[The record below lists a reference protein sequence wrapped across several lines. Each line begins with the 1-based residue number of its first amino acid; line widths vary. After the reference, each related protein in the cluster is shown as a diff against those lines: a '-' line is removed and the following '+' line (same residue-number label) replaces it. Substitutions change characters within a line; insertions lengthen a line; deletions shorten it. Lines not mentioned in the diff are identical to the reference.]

1 MKTLKLSLGRLHLPG
16 GQNNSGQ
23 EQDSRN
29 KGNSPRANR
38 RPMNRRQVKN
48 GSYSITLT
56 AIVIAAAVIV
66 NLIAGELP
74 SSITQ
79 IDMTSQQL
87 STLTEQSGEL
97 LSGLTQDVTL
107 YYIVQDS
114 SRDTYISR
122 LLERYDDYSRVTVE
136 EKDPVLYPEFTSQYT
151 DEVLADNSVIVV
163 CGDNSRVVTHDSMYE
178 SSFDYTYYSYQTT
191 GFDGEG
197 QLTSAISA
205 VTSGD
210 LPKLYTLTGHNEL
223 EIGSSLALSI
233 EKENIE
239 TETLNLIT
247 ADEVPQDT
255 SCLLIASPAT
265 DLTDE
270 ETEKI
275 LNYLKSG
282 GRAIL
287 ITDYTGE
294 ERPNLDTILKYY
306 GVSLTEG
313 IVMEQDAGHYVQ
325 IPYYLVPDINSTE
338 VSSDMTGGSQYVIL
352 AAAQGIET
360 LDDAREGVSVTG
372 ILSTSDSAYSKTDV
386 ENMTTYSKEE
396 GDTDGPFD
404 LAVLITETVE
414 ESSEKAHTEAGG
426 EQKNSGEGE
435 TEAET
440 DTETGTE
447 AGTDEEGSQ
456 EETSAQDGTGE
467 ESSQEDGA
475 ELISQETRLAL
486 FTSSAL
492 IDASADQM
500 VAGGNSQ
507 LFINTLSW
515 ICGQESSVSI
525 PVKSM
530 SASYLTLTA
539 SSSNFWS
546 IIVIAVIPGAF
557 LAAGLAVWLRR
568 RKK

>member
-1 MKTLKLSLGRLHLPG
+1 MKTLKLSLGRLHHPG

-48 GSYSITLT
+48 GSYNITLT

-87 STLTEQSGEL
+87 STLTEQSEEL

-122 LLERYDDYSRVTVE
+122 LLERYDDFSRVTVE

-151 DEVLADNSVIVV
+151 DEVLSDNSVIVV
-163 CGDNSRVVTHDSMYE
+163 CGDNSRVVTYDSMYE

-247 ADEVPQDT
+247 ADEVPQDA

-294 ERPNLDTILKYY
+294 ERPNLDTILEYY

-313 IVMEQDAGHYVQ
+313 IVMEQDSNHYVQ

-360 LDDAREGVSVTG
+360 LEDAREGVSVTG

-414 ESSEKAHTEAGG
+414 ESSEEADTEADG
-426 EQKNSGEGE
+426 EQESSGEGE
-435 TEAET
+435 I
-440 DTETGTE
+440 DTETATE
-447 AGTDEEGSQ
+447 QEDSQEETSARDGTDEEGSQ
-456 EETSAQDGTGE
+456 ADGVE
-467 ESSQEDGA
+467 P
-475 ELISQETRLAL
+475 ISQETRLAL

-539 SSSNFWS
+539 ASSNFWS

>member
-1 MKTLKLSLGRLHLPG
+1 MKTLKLSLGRLHHPG

-87 STLTEQSGEL
+87 STLTEQSEEL

-122 LLERYDDYSRVTVE
+122 LLERYDDFSRVTVE

-151 DEVLADNSVIVV
+151 DEVLSDNSVIVV
-163 CGDNSRVVTHDSMYE
+163 CGDNSRVVTYDSMYE

-247 ADEVPQDT
+247 ADEVPQDA

-294 ERPNLDTILKYY
+294 ERPNLDTILEYY

-338 VSSDMTGGSQYVIL
+338 VSSDMTGGSQYVLL

-360 LDDAREGVSVTG
+360 LEDARESVTVTG

-414 ESSEKAHTEAGG
+414 ESSEEADTEADG
-426 EQKNSGEGE
+426 EQESSGEGE
-435 TEAET
+435 I
-440 DTETGTE
+440 DTETATE
-447 AGTDEEGSQ
+447 QEDSQEETSARDGTDEEGSQ
-456 EETSAQDGTGE
+456 A
-467 ESSQEDGA
+467 DGA
-475 ELISQETRLAL
+475 EPISQETRLAL

-515 ICGQESSVSI
+515 ICGQKSSVSI

-539 SSSNFWS
+539 ASSNFWS